1 MTTID
6 IILLP
11 SKLCLSNPKTLSKI
25 FINYFKYSFI
35 YLNFL
40 KIWNVDMIWNLLLA
54 AYNSLV
60 RKIHKVGWAVIHLQ

>member
-11 SKLCLSNPKTLSKI
+11 SKLCLSNPKTSKI